1 MPQFHEKDDEQFEVG
16 RGWIISFI
24 TGAIL
29 WCTLLGAIYLLMK

>member
-1 MPQFHEKDDEQFEVG
+1 MPYFHEKDDEQPEVG

-29 WCTLLGAIYLLMK
+29 WCALLGVIYILIK